1 MGLDMYFKAKR
12 WLLTGIL
19 NNGQDEPTKQA
30 VAQALGNLP
39 EDWEVQEIVCE
50 AGYWRKA
57 NAIHKW
63 FVDNVQNGEDE
74 CREHRVSPEQME
86 KLLAVV
92 NTVLEG
98 ETPAERAYL
107 AQEHLPTQS
116 GCFFGHLEYDEWYFR
131 KLEHTKDILEKA
143 LDSPEGWEFYYQS
156 SW

>member
-12 WLLTGIL
+12 WLWSGIC
-19 NNGQDEPTKQA
+19 NNGQDEPAKQA
-30 VAQALGNLP
+30 IAQALGNLP
-39 EDWEVQEIVCE
+39 EDWEVQEVVCE

-57 NAIHKW
+57 NAIHQW

-74 CREHRVSPEQME
+74 CREHRVSPEQMQ

-116 GCFFGHLEYDEWYFR
+116 GFFFGHLEYDELYFQ

-143 LDSPEGWEFYYQS
+143 LASPEGWEFYYQS